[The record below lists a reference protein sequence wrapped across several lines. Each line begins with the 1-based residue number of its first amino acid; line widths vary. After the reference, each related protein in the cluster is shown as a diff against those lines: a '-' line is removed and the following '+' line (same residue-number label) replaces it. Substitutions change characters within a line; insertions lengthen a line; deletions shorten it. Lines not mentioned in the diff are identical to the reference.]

1 MSTPPKPPAARLEA
15 DAQGGFRVLGELSF
29 ATVAELLA
37 QSTPVLEGAS
47 EPCCIDCSQLARVD
61 SAGVALM
68 VEWLRLRRAAG
79 KDIRYTGISPET
91 RAIIEVSDLDGL
103 LPMD

>member
-1 MSTPPKPPAARLEA
+1 MSNPPKPSPARLEA
-15 DAQGGFRVLGELSF
+15 DANGGFCILGELSF
-29 ATVAELLA
+29 ATVGEVLVH
-37 QSTPVLEGAS
+37 STPVLEAAAD
-47 EPCCIDCSQLARVD
+47 PCQIDCSQLARVD